1 MVCTERIVRQ
11 IFSSICSVIFEFFQQ
26 RMLKHVC
33 VCVCVCV
40 CVFVNLCS
48 YKILLIR
55 IHLEENM
62 NANGISNYVI
72 RGHYLHVTLLPLSF
86 TAQ

>member
-1 MVCTERIVRQ
+1 
-11 IFSSICSVIFEFFQQ
+11 
-26 RMLKHVC
+26 
-33 VCVCVCV
+33 VCVCV

-48 YKILLIR
+48 YKIPLIR

-62 NANGISNYVI
+62 DVNEISNFVI

>member
-1 MVCTERIVRQ
+1 M
-11 IFSSICSVIFEFFQQ
+11 
-26 RMLKHVC
+26 C
-33 VCVCVCV
+33 VCVCVYVCMCVYV

-48 YKILLIR
+48 YKIPLIR

-62 NANGISNYVI
+62 DVNGISNYVI

-86 TAQ
+86 TARSLAVSFLNSVGQFCSQKK

>member
-1 MVCTERIVRQ
+1 MVCTERNARQ
-11 IFSSICSVIFEFFQQ
+11 IFSSICNVIFERFQQ
-26 RMLKHVC
+26 RMLKRVC
-33 VCVCVCV
+33 VCVCVCL
-40 CVFVNLCS
+40 FVNLCS

-62 NANGISNYVI
+62 DVNGISNYVI